1 VALVVMIVVGRSS
14 DAKMERRYHSAI
26 PLLIG
31 ALSFVLL
38 ATSGAGSPF
47 VSVLL
52 WCVVAS
58 SIYSV
63 FGPFWSLP
71 SKFLTGA
78 SAAAGIALINSL
90 GNVGGFVG
98 PYAIGAVIKRT
109 GSPYGGLIFAAIA
122 LLTSAMLI
130 LAFREEELN
139 SVPSAP

>member
-1 VALVVMIVVGRSS
+1 
-14 DAKMERRYHSAI
+14 
-26 PLLIG
+26 
-31 ALSFVLL
+31 
-38 ATSGAGSPF
+38 
-47 VSVLL
+47 VLL
-52 WCVVAS
+52 WSVVAS

-109 GSPYGGLIFAAIA
+109 GSPYGGLVFAAIA
-122 LLTSAMLI
+122 LLISAMLI
-130 LAFREEELN
+130 LAFRDEELTGTN
-139 SVPSAP
+139 SAPIL